1 MEYLIAASVLGLGYI
16 LQTDNLKKK
25 SLTVKSDT
33 LKPVPKNQIP
43 SPENVY
49 TSKRAFNIFQGEQK
63 QANVLFDKSFIK
75 Y

>member
-16 LQTDNLKKK
+16 LQSDTLKKK
-25 SLTVKSDT
+25 SLTVKSDS
-33 LKPVPKNQIP
+33 LKPVPKSQIP

-63 QANVLFDKSFIK
+63 ESDVLFAKSE
-75 Y
+75 